1 MRFMQRYFNRN
12 TYSTSSKYKEEVVV
26 VVVVVVVTNTPHIS
40 GVPPLEIQNKMKRSP
55 AGVKSDNAGRR
66 SVVRHCMVSLRHYG
80 NDDTSLKRKHRPG
93 P

>member
-1 MRFMQRYFNRN
+1 MRFVQRYLNRN
-12 TYSTSSKYKEEVVV
+12 TYSRARVQGRGVV

-40 GVPPLEIQNKMKRSP
+40 GVPPLENQNKKERSP
-55 AGVKSDNAGRR
+55 AGFKSDNAGRR